1 MPDFLVS
8 ETRTPCAHC
17 DAYVLRLTEPD
28 DVAAARARI
37 AQGDASGVGSIAIAR
52 IAAGADGVNR
62 NPLAP
67 GNPAWSWHVTS
78 FEGFADFAIELCDG
92 WPGFVESDVPGW
104 IANTNG
110 TICFWSYSVRA
121 ELAQAPVGPLGSGG
135 GAVALVLLC
144 ALLARLR
151 RAARA

>member
-1 MPDFLVS
+1 VAEFVVS

-17 DAYVLRLTEPD
+17 DAWVLRLTDPEH
-28 DVAAARARI
+28 VAAAR
-37 AQGDASGVGSIAIAR
+37 AR

-62 NPLAP
+62 DVLAP

-78 FEGFADFAIELCDG
+78 FESFADFAIELCDG
-92 WPGFVESDVPGW
+92 WPGFVESDVPVW

-110 TICFWSYSVRA
+110 TICFWSYAVSA

-135 GAVALVLLC
+135 GAVALVLLG
-144 ALLARLR
+144 ALVARLR
-151 RAARA
+151 RAPARA